1 LTTPPKIPLSWLDG
15 LAAVESSPQPVP
27 ESPFADV
34 QRRTLSLEEASTT
47 TATTATHPWTA
58 LEQPNDSECKPW
70 WVMEESVQHDPCEFG
85 DDAVEAQATTD
96 PYVEQKEKYKGILL
110 KEKYK
115 GIQHEFGLTDEQIV
129 KMYGADEDL
138 EAAIGYFEASALE
151 QLDYL
156 PAPVGNDPWRVYE
169 DTIPPAPVGT
179 DPWTVYEDTNEPS
192 LEDQLVAMKVNLED
206 LLGFEID
213 GLRSQAADAEL
224 TLGTDEM
231 RSLIVCYF
239 PRESNK
245 DMIRQAFSPYGLID
259 SVYLVHKDG
268 KPACYGF
275 VNFNDHPSAAR
286 ALEAANAGNVELV
299 DKRDVIWK
307 VKAEW
312 SSTAEIPKKPKS
324 KKKRVKK
331 DESGKAEQSLTP
343 PVDLNRALNMYHPK
357 VTIRGLPKH
366 ASGAQTLNYTVP
378 AVPQAEVGE
387 PLWQPFLPQPPGL
400 WDNAW

>member
-1 LTTPPKIPLSWLDG
+1 
-15 LAAVESSPQPVP
+15 
-27 ESPFADV
+27 
-34 QRRTLSLEEASTT
+34 
-47 TATTATHPWTA
+47 
-58 LEQPNDSECKPW
+58 
-70 WVMEESVQHDPCEFG
+70 M
-85 DDAVEAQATTD
+85 
-96 PYVEQKEKYKGILL
+96 
-110 KEKYK
+110 
-115 GIQHEFGLTDEQIV
+115 
-129 KMYGADEDL
+129 L
-138 EAAIGYFEASALE
+138 EAALE
-151 QLDYL
+151 GVRFGVEHQLN
-156 PAPVGNDPWRVYE
+156 VIENDTER
-169 DTIPPAPVGT
+169 
-179 DPWTVYEDTNEPS
+179 
-192 LEDQLVAMKVNLED
+192 LESMYNDLRRQVAN
-206 LLGFEID
+206 
-213 GLRSQAADAEL
+213 AEL
-224 TLGTDEM
+224 THGIDGM
-231 RSLIVCYF
+231 RSLLVCYF
-239 PRESNK
+239 PREANK
-245 DMIRQAFSPYGLID
+245 EMIRTAFARYGLID

-387 PLWQPFLPQPPGL
+387 PLWQPCLPQPPGL
-400 WDNAW
+400 WDNAYNAW